1 VAKITMS
8 FNMKTLIYIVF
19 FLLIIC
25 CNNKQDDIVE
35 SINTGQVFDEKFN
48 NKNLRDSLAKKAIY
62 SNDTLAYKELKG
74 IYYLSGSTNEFLYY
88 ALLMFN
94 RNNYK
99 SSANDIYFILNRTKM
114 DKKTDNFAS
123 DYLKKSKE

>member
-1 VAKITMS
+1 MRKLTFIA
-8 FNMKTLIYIVF
+8 Y
-19 FLLIIC
+19 FLLIIS
-25 CNNKQDDIVE
+25 CNKKNDIIE
-35 SINTGQVFDEKFN
+35 SVNTGQVFGEKFD
-48 NKNLRDSLAKKAIY
+48 NKSLRDSLAKKAIY

-74 IYYLSGSTNEFLYY
+74 IYYLSGNTNEFLYY

>member
-1 VAKITMS
+1 MRKL
-8 FNMKTLIYIVF
+8 TLIAY
-19 FLLIIC
+19 FLLIIG
-25 CNNKQDDIVE
+25 CNKKNDIIE
-35 SINTGQVFDEKFN
+35 SVNTGQVFGEKFD

-74 IYYLSGSTNEFLYY
+74 IYYLSGNTNEFLYY

-123 DYLKKSKE
+123 DYLKKSNE